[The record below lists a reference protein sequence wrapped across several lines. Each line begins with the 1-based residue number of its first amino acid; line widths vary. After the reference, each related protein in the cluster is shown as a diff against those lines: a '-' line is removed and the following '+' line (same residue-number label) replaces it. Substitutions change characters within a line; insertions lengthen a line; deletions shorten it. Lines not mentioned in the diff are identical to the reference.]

1 MIYYY
6 DLRRVPLFLPLFREC
21 GLACASHHRSLVHS
35 ALCRLPYINHLPP
48 SFFYNA
54 PHFEDGSDKIIV
66 FDSNASLRMLE
77 WLRKNHPEKRLI
89 LWYWN
94 ESSSSGFKRVL
105 PEWLEQWSFSESDC
119 EKYGFRHNTQFF
131 FDCFAEDA
139 AECRSVKRDNASPKV
154 LFIGRDKG
162 RGKIIVEIAD
172 TLRNAG
178 AEVTLEIAPKISGPF
193 KTYREKLLKL
203 LPYRQVI
210 DRVKESDVLLDYT
223 LNPST
228 GLSLRCME
236 SLFFGKKLITNNRTV
251 LKADFY
257 SPSNI
262 YVLGE
267 DTRELRQFLKDPIT
281 EVDDGIRDRY
291 LLSNW
296 LKRFDLK

>member
-1 MIYYY
+1 M
-6 DLRRVPLFLPLFREC
+6 
-21 GLACASHHRSLVHS
+21 
-35 ALCRLPYINHLPP
+35 
-48 SFFYNA
+48 
-54 PHFEDGSDKIIV
+54 
-66 FDSNASLRMLE
+66 
-77 WLRKNHPEKRLI
+77 RKNHPEKRLI